1 MKGPYTV
8 SAVSLG
14 ISAATISGSGSNA
27 ITTCGKGKARLR
39 RIERKAATG
48 PGASDFVLKDGP
60 EVNVVNP
67 DPVAFA
73 NGTKVR
79 LGFDETGLH
88 VVLNNVCE

>member
-1 MKGPYTV
+1 MNGPYTV
-8 SAVSLG
+8 SAISMG
-14 ISAATISGSGSNA
+14 ITAATTTGTGSTA
-27 ITTCGKGKARLR
+27 VTTCGKGKAKLR

-48 PGASDFVLKDGP
+48 TGASDFILKDGP

-67 DPVAFA
+67 DPIAF
-73 NGTKVR
+73 GSGLKIR